1 MIHNVQKLLD
11 ETSWQI
17 LTILQEDARIPFKE
31 LGKRVG
37 LSAPAVAERVRRL
50 EESGIITGYQ
60 AKLDLNKL
68 GLTITAFITIKAFGE
83 GCYRMRSLLHEC
95 PEVLSCYRVAGNDHY
110 LVKVAVTSV
119 SHLEQVVDR
128 FIPYATVTTSIVL
141 SVPIAERTI
150 SDAIFPKAPQAD

>member
-1 MIHNVQKLLD
+1 MYNAQKLLD

-60 AKLDLNKL
+60 AKLNLDKL
-68 GLTITAFITIKAFGE
+68 ELFITAFITIKAFGE
-83 GCYRMRSLLHEC
+83 GCYRMRSLLQES

-150 SDAIFPKAPQAD
+150 SVAIFPKAPQTD